1 MSSSVSRATSPCW
14 APAVWTAS
22 TSVSNPSR
30 SSSSMP
36 ARHPRRYWSP
46 CSHPASSQGLPMR
59 HVVLSVAMS
68 LDGYIADPQGGYDWI
83 VMDPEIDFDAMF
95 KRYDAVLMGRKSY
108 DAAKQS
114 GYGMPKPQT
123 YVFSKTLQQ
132 ADAPDVTVSND
143 PQKTVT
149 ALKKQKGKDIW
160 LWGGGE
166 LFRSVLELGLV
177 DQLEVAIIPVL
188 LGDGLPLLPRSGT
201 RAKLKLTGE
210 KLFKKTGTLML
221 NYEVRRSKKS

>member
-1 MSSSVSRATSPCW
+1 M
-14 APAVWTAS
+14 
-22 TSVSNPSR
+22 
-30 SSSSMP
+30 
-36 ARHPRRYWSP
+36 RR
-46 CSHPASSQGLPMR
+46 
-59 HVVLSVAMS
+59 VVYSVAMS

-95 KRYDAVLMGRKSY
+95 KRFDAVLMGRKAY

-114 GYGMPKPQT
+114 GYGMPKPET
-123 YVFSKTLQQ
+123 YVFSKTLPQ

-143 PQKTVT
+143 PKRTVA
-149 ALKKQKGKDIW
+149 ALKQQKGKDIW

-188 LGDGLPLLPRSGT
+188 LGDGLPLLPRTGS
-201 RAKLKLTGE
+201 RAQLKLTGQ
-210 KLFKKTGTLML
+210 KLYKKTGTMML
-221 NYEVRRSKKS
+221 SYDVRRK